1 MVLASIEQFNIEQ
14 SGYQKIIHH
23 KGPKLRPCLVSS
35 WFSLGF
41 PTLAT
46 SQFGG
51 RRSLRNDMAAG

>member
-14 SGYQKIIHH
+14 SGYQKSSIIKAQSFAH
-23 KGPKLRPCLVSS
+23 VSS

-51 RRSLRNDMAAG
+51 RGSLRNDMATG